1 MHANNFFINLTI
13 KLLNLNKKYK
23 LYTITKL
30 TIKITDTEITT
41 YIINKNINCNETNK
55 ETTSKIIQNITI
67 KLAKNSVFFIFISPL
82 YKITLY
88 HRYTLKTI
96 YHRYN

>member
-30 TIKITDTEITT
+30 IINEDKKITT
-41 YIINKNINCNETNK
+41 YIIINCNETNK
-55 ETTSKIIQNITI
+55 EATKHIIQNITI
-67 KLAKNSVFFIFISPL
+67 KLRKNSVFFFFFFSFI
-82 YKITLY
+82 
-88 HRYTLKTI
+88 
-96 YHRYN
+96 